1 MPAVSSYSPKAYTTS
16 STFNNWY
23 SVRGYLTNG
32 GSPQTAKKVFMRD
45 AENTG
50 WLEIWNGRPIIVSS
64 SVTSANDGL
73 NLTQLTFTGT
83 IDGLNLPTTL
93 TVRARPAD
101 SKDAFTSTTGTVLTQ
116 YGAQNYSLVI
126 SGLTEVTN
134 YYYEIIGTNDGGQ
147 STPSGFITTNRNCSQ
162 GGAGFVNIGTEYLSE
177 TPQGCGICGT
187 RYRTVSRA
195 QYGKPGCSNTY
206 YDPASFP
213 SFDTVGFSTCAE
225 TGMAPTSNWVLQN
238 ASSYGS
244 GYTFAGG
251 ITKNDLTGDVRSIVA
266 KEFFGYW
273 WFGDANSAPCTL
285 GGTCQYDLSYTVYK
299 CSLTNAMVWTQAQC
313 FAVFC
318 GGFS

>member
-1 MPAVSSYSPKAYTTS
+1 L
-16 STFNNWY
+16 F
-23 SVRGYLTNG
+23 SVRGYLTKG
-32 GSPQTAKKVFMRD
+32 GSPQTDKKVLRWN
-45 AENTG
+45 AVLNG
-50 WLEIWNGRPIIVSS
+50 WYEIWNGRPIVVSS
-64 SVTSANDGL
+64 SVTSSNDGT
-73 NLTQLTFTGT
+73 NLTKLTFTGT
-83 IDGLNLPTTL
+83 IDGLNL
-93 TVRARPAD
+93 
-101 SKDAFTSTTGTVLTQ
+101 STTFTVSVRVSNSNNAWIVIPGTVLTQ
-116 YGAQNYSLVI
+116 YGAQSYSLI
-126 SGLTEVTN
+126 CYGLIDNTSFDYEVTGIN
-134 YYYEIIGTNDGGQ
+134 AGGTTKITG
-147 STPSGFITTNRNCSQ
+147 SITTNVNCTE
-162 GGAGFVNIGTEYLSE
+162 GNVDFVPIAVEYSYSE
-177 TPQGCGICGT
+177 YVGCGICG
-187 RYRTVSRA
+187 RKRKVVSRV
-195 QYGKPGCSNTY
+195 QYGKSGCSSY

-213 SFDTVGFSTCAE
+213 NFDTVDYLSCDE

-251 ITKNDLTGDVRSIVA
+251 ITKNDLTGDVRLIVA